1 MPYEYSPGVFLESR
15 EAVCLAARRKNLRP
29 PQYGR
34 RSSWAGFLTRSGP
47 PLSVALSLYVSNAK
61 PAFLHFTLTVIV
73 GSVKGAPEASR
84 PKSAV
89 QPWLLT
95 MDTVPVRLTSGR
107 GRELLTVDELNLW

>member
-29 PQYGR
+29 PQQLG
-34 RSSWAGFLTRSGP
+34 GFLTRSGP
-47 PLSVALSLYVSNAK
+47 PFSVALSLYVSNAK